1 MNTNAQAN
9 EALAVIRRAAAA
21 LPLGKRNQVLNRC
34 NRIDLILRRVPA
46 GESGLVGATSPAEA
60 DNRTDAQKAGQIADN
75 YNTAQR
81 IIAALISGR
90 VLSQRNSAEF
100 KTIVWHSRMHDV
112 RRILARQYPQY
123 TLCSRFSDERTAAGK
138 PFKLYWIENAAQ

>member
-1 MNTNAQAN
+1 MNAQAN
-9 EALAVIRRAAAA
+9 EALAVIREAAAA
-21 LPLGKRNQVLNRC
+21 LPLGARNQVLNRC
-34 NRIDLILRRVPA
+34 NRIAYILRRRTPA
-46 GESGLVGATSPAEA
+46 GEIGLVGATSPAEQ
-60 DNRTDAQKAGQIADN
+60 DNRTDADKVDQIVDN

-123 TLCSRFSDERTAAGK
+123 VLCSRFSDERTAAGK
-138 PFKLYWIENAAQ
+138 PFKVYWIENAQ

>member
-1 MNTNAQAN
+1 MNAQAT
-9 EALAVIRRAAAA
+9 EALAVIRQAAAA
-21 LPLGKRNQVLNRC
+21 LPIGKRNQVLNRC
-34 NRIDLILRRVPA
+34 NRIDLILRRVPS
-46 GESGLVGATSPAEA
+46 GEV
-60 DNRTDAQKAGQIADN
+60 DNRTDAEKVDQIVDN

-90 VLSQRNSAEF
+90 VLSQRNAAEF

-123 TLCSRFSDERTAAGK
+123 VLCSRFTDDRTAAGR
-138 PFKLYWIENAAQ
+138 PYKLYWIEQTPIAE

>member
-1 MNTNAQAN
+1 MNTQAT
-9 EALAVIRRAAAA
+9 EALAVIREAAAA

-34 NRIDLILRRVPA
+34 NRIDYLLRRIPL
-46 GESGLVGATSPAEA
+46 GEV
-60 DNRTDAQKAGQIADN
+60 DNRTDADKVDQIVDN

-81 IIAALISGR
+81 IIAALIAGR
-90 VLSQRNSAEF
+90 VLSQRNAAEF

-123 TLCSRFSDERTAAGK
+123 VLCSRFTDDRTAAGR
-138 PFKLYWIENAAQ
+138 PYKLYWIEAAK